1 MYKKYIPYA
10 TAKSVY
16 DIDLN
21 FFIKENVKTLVLDLD
36 NTLDSYKLY
45 HPQDKAKKLI
55 EDIIAKGINPI
66 IISNNKGKRV
76 SSYANDL
83 NVPYINSAMKP
94 FACKINKFV
103 KNNKLNKDEMMLVGD
118 QMITDVKAAYRA
130 KIRIILTEKLVKE
143 DQWTTRFN
151 RIFGE
156 PIRKYHKKR
165 NNLIDW
171 RERYGKN

>member
-10 TAKSVY
+10 TAKSIY
-16 DIDLN
+16 DMDVD
-21 FFIKENVKTLVLDLD
+21 FFKKENVKMLMLDLD

-45 HPQDKAKKLI
+45 HPQERAKEL
-55 EDIIAKGINPI
+55 IAKIQEIGITPV

-83 NVPYINSAMKP
+83 KVEYLNSAMKP
-94 FACKINKFV
+94 FACRINKFI
-103 KNNKLNKDEMMLVGD
+103 KEHNLNKEEVMLVGD

-130 KIRIILTEKLVKE
+130 KIRIVLTEKVVEE

-156 PIRKYHKKR
+156 PIRKYHKKH
-165 NNLIDW
+165 NNLVDW